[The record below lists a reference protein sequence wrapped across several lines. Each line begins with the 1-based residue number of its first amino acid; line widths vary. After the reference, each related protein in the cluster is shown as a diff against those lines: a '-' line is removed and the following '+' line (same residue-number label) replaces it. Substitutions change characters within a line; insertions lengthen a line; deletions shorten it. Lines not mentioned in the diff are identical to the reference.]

1 VSITGKTRSFARGSL
16 KLQRRIAIAEAL
28 FWPVLL
34 GTGVVIGMVVLVTR
48 RLGRRPTPASGHVDS
63 TAGPTPIRD

>member
-1 VSITGKTRSFARGSL
+1 MSITGKTRSFARGSL

-34 GTGVVIGMVVLVTR
+34 GTGVVIGMVVLLGR
-48 RLGRRPTPASGHVDS
+48 RLGRRPTPAGGHADS
-63 TAGPTPIRD
+63 TVGPAHIRG